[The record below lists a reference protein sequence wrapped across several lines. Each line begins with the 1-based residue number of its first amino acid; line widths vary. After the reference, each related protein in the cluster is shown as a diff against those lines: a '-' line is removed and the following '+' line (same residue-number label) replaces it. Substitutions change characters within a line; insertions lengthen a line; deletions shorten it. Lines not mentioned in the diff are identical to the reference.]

1 VINAL
6 RVSAADRRLL
16 PEGRMAGPMPWVIAI
31 MMFLT
36 ILATAAGI
44 ALAGSARSLG
54 NDLDARLTVQLSE
67 PNPGLR
73 EVQTR
78 EMLVGLKRLAAVKTA
93 QAVPEAQLNALLA
106 PWLGNEA
113 LDNDLP
119 MPALIDVELKRT
131 GADDIAVVREL
142 VTMIAPAARV
152 DQQAKWLQPLADLL
166 KSLTWLALG
175 LVTLMTI
182 ATSAAVVLA
191 ARAALNTHRATIDV
205 LHLLGSSDNQIAGL
219 FQRRIALDALFG
231 GFAGLL
237 LALVVMLLIGGRM
250 RALGSELLGSASLG
264 WGGWALL
271 FLLPL
276 IGVAL
281 STVSARITVLRA
293 LRQIL

>member
-1 VINAL
+1 
-6 RVSAADRRLL
+6 
-16 PEGRMAGPMPWVIAI
+16 MPWVIAI

-36 ILATAAGI
+36 ILAAAAGI
-44 ALAGSARSLG
+44 GLAGSARTLG
-54 NDLDARLTVQLSE
+54 QDLDARLTVQLSE

-93 QAVPEAQLNALLA
+93 YVVPEAQLNALLT

-131 GADDIAVVREL
+131 GAEDIALVREL
-142 VTMIAPAARV
+142 VAMIAPAARV
-152 DQQAKWLQPLADLL
+152 DLQAKWLQPLADLL

-237 LALVVMLLIGGRM
+237 LALVVMLLIGERM
-250 RALGSELLGSASLG
+250 RALGSELLGSVSLG

-271 FLLPL
+271 FFLPL
-276 IGVAL
+276 IGVVL

>member
-1 VINAL
+1 
-6 RVSAADRRLL
+6 
-16 PEGRMAGPMPWVIAI
+16 MPWVIAI

-36 ILATAAGI
+36 ILAAAAGI
-44 ALAGSARSLG
+44 GLAGSARTLG
-54 NDLDARLTVQLSE
+54 QDLDARLTVQLSE

-93 QAVPEAQLNALLA
+93 YVVPEAQLNALLA

-131 GADDIAVVREL
+131 GAEDIAVVREL
-142 VTMIAPAARV
+142 VAMIAPAARV
-152 DQQAKWLQPLADLL
+152 DLQAKWLQPLADLL

-237 LALVVMLLIGGRM
+237 LALVVMLLIGERM
-250 RALGSELLGSASLG
+250 RALGSELLGSVSLG

-271 FLLPL
+271 FFLPL

>member
-1 VINAL
+1 MINAL

-36 ILATAAGI
+36 ILAAAAGI
-44 ALAGSARSLG
+44 ALAGSARTLG
-54 NDLDARLTVQLSE
+54 QDLDARLTVQLSE

-131 GADDIAVVREL
+131 GTDDIAVVREL
-142 VTMIAPAARV
+142 VAMIAPAARV

-237 LALVVMLLIGGRM
+237 LALVVMLLIGERM

>member
-1 VINAL
+1 MINAL

-16 PEGRMAGPMPWVIAI
+16 PEGRIAGPMPWVIAI

-36 ILATAAGI
+36 ILAAAAGI
-44 ALAGSARSLG
+44 ALAGSARTLG
-54 NDLDARLTVQLSE
+54 QDLDARLTVQLSE

-119 MPALIDVELKRT
+119 IPALIDVELKRT

-142 VTMIAPAARV
+142 VAMIAPAARV

-237 LALVVMLLIGGRM
+237 LALVVMLLIGERM

>member
-1 VINAL
+1 
-6 RVSAADRRLL
+6 
-16 PEGRMAGPMPWVIAI
+16 
-31 MMFLT
+31 
-36 ILATAAGI
+36 
-44 ALAGSARSLG
+44 
-54 NDLDARLTVQLSE
+54 
-67 PNPGLR
+67 
-73 EVQTR
+73 
-78 EMLVGLKRLAAVKTA
+78 MLVGLKRLAAVKTA

-119 MPALIDVELKRT
+119 IPALIDVELKRT

-142 VTMIAPAARV
+142 VAMIAPAARV

-237 LALVVMLLIGGRM
+237 LALVVMLLIGERM

>member
-1 VINAL
+1 MISAL

-36 ILATAAGI
+36 ILAAAAGI
-44 ALAGSARSLG
+44 ALAGSARTLG
-54 NDLDARLTVQLSE
+54 QDLDARLTVQLSE

-113 LDNDLP
+113 LNNDLP

-142 VTMIAPAARV
+142 VAMIAPAARV

-182 ATSAAVVLA
+182 ASSAAVVLA

-237 LALVVMLLIGGRM
+237 LALVVMLLIGERM

>member
-36 ILATAAGI
+36 ILAAAAGI
-44 ALAGSARSLG
+44 ALAGSARTLG
-54 NDLDARLTVQLSE
+54 QDLDARLTVQLSE

-119 MPALIDVELKRT
+119 IPALIDVELKRT

-142 VTMIAPAARV
+142 VAMIAPAARV

-237 LALVVMLLIGGRM
+237 LALIVMLLIGERM

>member
-1 VINAL
+1 MMGVL
-6 RVSAADRRLL
+6 RISAADRRLL

-36 ILATAAGI
+36 ILAAAAGI

-54 NDLDARLTVQLSE
+54 NDLDARLTVQLPE

-78 EMLVGLKRLAAVKTA
+78 EILTGLKRLAVVKTA
-93 QAVPEAQLNALLA
+93 QAVPQAQLDALLD
-106 PWLGNEA
+106 PWLGSEP
-113 LDNDLP
+113 LDSDLP
-119 MPALIDVELKRT
+119 IPALIDVELKRT
-131 GADDIAVVREL
+131 GLDDVAVVREL
-142 VTMIAPAARV
+142 VGMIAPTARV
-152 DQQAKWLQPLADLL
+152 DQQAKWLQPLANLL
-166 KSLTWLALG
+166 TSLTWLALG
-175 LVTLMTI
+175 LVALMTI

-231 GFAGLL
+231 GLAGLL
-237 LALVVMLLIGGRM
+237 LALVVMLLIGERM
-250 RALGSELLGSASLG
+250 RAIGSELLGSASLG

-276 IGVAL
+276 IGVVL

>member
-1 VINAL
+1 MINAL
-6 RVSAADRRLL
+6 RVSTADRRLL
-16 PEGRMAGPMPWVIAI
+16 PEGRIAGPMPWVIAI

-36 ILATAAGI
+36 ILAAAAGI
-44 ALAGSARSLG
+44 ALAGSARTLG
-54 NDLDARLTVQLSE
+54 QDLDARLTVQLSE

-119 MPALIDVELKRT
+119 IPALIDVELKRT

-142 VTMIAPAARV
+142 VAMIAPAARV

-237 LALVVMLLIGGRM
+237 LALVVMLLIGERM

>member
-1 VINAL
+1 MINAL

-16 PEGRMAGPMPWVIAI
+16 PEGRIAGPMPWVIAI

-36 ILATAAGI
+36 ILASAAGI
-44 ALAGSARSLG
+44 ALAGSARTLG
-54 NDLDARLTVQLSE
+54 QDLDARLTVQLSE

-119 MPALIDVELKRT
+119 IPALIDVELKRT

-142 VTMIAPAARV
+142 VAMIAPAARV

-237 LALVVMLLIGGRM
+237 LALVVMLLIGERM

>member
-1 VINAL
+1 
-6 RVSAADRRLL
+6 
-16 PEGRMAGPMPWVIAI
+16 MPWVIAI

-36 ILATAAGI
+36 ILAAAAGI
-44 ALAGSARSLG
+44 GLAGSARTLG
-54 NDLDARLTVQLSE
+54 QDLDARLTVQLSE

-93 QAVPEAQLNALLA
+93 YVVPEAQLNALLT

-131 GADDIAVVREL
+131 GAEDIAVVREL
-142 VTMIAPAARV
+142 VAMIAPAARV
-152 DQQAKWLQPLADLL
+152 DLQAKWLQPLADLL

-237 LALVVMLLIGGRM
+237 LALVVMLLIGERM
-250 RALGSELLGSASLG
+250 RALGSELLGSVSLG

-271 FLLPL
+271 FFLPL
-276 IGVAL
+276 IGVVL

>member
-1 VINAL
+1 MINAL

-36 ILATAAGI
+36 ILAAAAGI
-44 ALAGSARSLG
+44 ALAGSARTLG
-54 NDLDARLTVQLSE
+54 QDLDARLTVQLSE

-119 MPALIDVELKRT
+119 IPALIDVELKRT

-142 VTMIAPAARV
+142 VAMIAPAARV

-237 LALVVMLLIGGRM
+237 LALVVMLLIGERM

>member
-78 EMLVGLKRLAAVKTA
+78 EILTGLKRLAAVKTA